1 MSDDSSQS
9 FLFPA
14 VSWGGMQ
21 MTLLTAVAIIDGVG
35 FAFALISSIGPWRNA
50 PEPKPGL
57 VDLALPFAV
66 KWVL

>member
-1 MSDDSSQS
+1 
-9 FLFPA
+9 
-14 VSWGGMQ
+14 

-66 KWVL
+66 KWVLYSGGVALAIGVQYLLSSLRA